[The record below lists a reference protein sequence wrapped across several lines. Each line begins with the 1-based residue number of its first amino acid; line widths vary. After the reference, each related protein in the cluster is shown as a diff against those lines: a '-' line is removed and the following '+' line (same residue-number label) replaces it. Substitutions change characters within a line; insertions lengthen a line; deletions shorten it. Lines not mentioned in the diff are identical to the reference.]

1 MEAILTTPQ
10 VNTAVLEKL
19 FLELV
24 ATAPN
29 AVVQGAM
36 IPLGTSVTVVTSFK
50 SVTQAVTTPP
60 RICAVTITR
69 CLDWVGLLLAA
80 AHATA
85 TAP

>member
-10 VNTAVLEKL
+10 VNTAALEKL
-19 FLELV
+19 FLELA
-24 ATAPN
+24 ATGPN

-36 IPLGTSVTVVTSFK
+36 IPLGTSATVVTSSK
-50 SVTQAVTTPP
+50 SVKPAVTTPP
-60 RICAVTITR
+60 RICAVTIMR
-69 CLDWVGLLLAA
+69 YLDWVGLRLDA

>member
-1 MEAILTTPQ
+1 MEAILTTPL
-10 VNTAVLEKL
+10 VNTAALEKL
-19 FLELV
+19 FLELA

-36 IPLGTSVTVVTSFK
+36 ILLGTSVTVVASSK
-50 SVTQAVTTPP
+50 SVKPAVTTPP
-60 RICAVTITR
+60 HICAVTITR
-69 CLDWVGLLLAA
+69 YLDWVGLLLAA